1 MLRVFRTEDGRLLIT
16 ADEDVMAVLDEARSH
31 GVDIEGVVEED
42 IEAIMELECCDR
54 YILISSF
61 FRVE

>member
-16 ADEDVMAVLDEARSH
+16 AEDDVQFVLAEARSE
-31 GVDIEGVVEED
+31 GVDIEYVSEED
-42 IEAIMELECCDR
+42 IDAIMEIESDDTYVLV
-54 YILISSF
+54 SSF

>member
-16 ADEDVMAVLDEARSH
+16 ADEDVIAVLDAARYE
-31 GVDIEGVVEED
+31 GVDIEHVPEED
-42 IEAIMELECCDR
+42 IEAIMELESDDR